1 MSDALDACSVNNS
14 TRAQWARDTVEFF
27 ERKTIMQGEETEVIA
42 KDLLTNL
49 MHLFDEESIDFE
61 ATLDEAK
68 RMHQTEVE
76 VEQR

>member
-1 MSDALDACSVNNS
+1 MSDALDACTASNS
-14 TRAQWARDTVEFF
+14 TRAQWARETVEFF

-49 MHLFDEESIDFE
+49 MHLFNEESIDFE
-61 ATLDEAK
+61 NVLDEAR

-76 VEQR
+76 QR

>member
-1 MSDALDACSVNNS
+1 MSDVLNACAVNNS
-14 TRAQWARDTVEFF
+14 TRAQWARETVEFF
-27 ERKTIMQGEETEVIA
+27 EIKTTMQGEETETIA

-49 MHLFDEESIDFE
+49 MHLFNEESIDFE
-61 ATLDEAK
+61 AVIDEAR